1 MEHRSDLEDI
11 LLNGLPEQERR
22 HVVKVMQQVTA
33 AKLRVKRSEG
43 VRDDDPIDL
52 TDLDDHE
59 HGGETMPETL
69 MSPDSGR

>member
-33 AKLRVKRSEG
+33 EKLRRKQSESL
-43 VRDDDPIDL
+43 RDNDIIDVIDL
-52 TDLDDHE
+52 DLDDD
-59 HGGETMPETL
+59 
-69 MSPDSGR
+69 DSHRRV